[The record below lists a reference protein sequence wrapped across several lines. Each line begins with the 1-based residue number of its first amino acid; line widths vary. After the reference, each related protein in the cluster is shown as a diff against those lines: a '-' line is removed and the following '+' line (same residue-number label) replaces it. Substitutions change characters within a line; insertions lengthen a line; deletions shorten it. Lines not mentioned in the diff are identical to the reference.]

1 MATKTTRNFGLSTL
15 ALRNSISVFILST
28 LLILFGVFSYIT
40 MPKESFPEI
49 VFPLI
54 YVQTPYPGN
63 TPQDIENLITRPL
76 EKEIKSV
83 DGIKNLNSES
93 VQDVS
98 IINVEFNIDVDT
110 EKALQDVKD
119 AVDRAMS
126 DLPSDLD
133 QDPVVLDIDLSRIPI
148 LNINLS
154 GNYSIDDLVD
164 YAELL
169 QDDIEELSEISEA
182 TITGDKEKEV
192 QVNVDMAKLQ
202 ANELSFNDVQG
213 ALAAENIN
221 IGAGDILLGNTRRSI
236 RTDAEFSSMDEIRN
250 VIVKHENGNI
260 VYLKDIAEVLFTYKE
275 VESMAR
281 LDGESVVSLNVIK
294 KGGENLLDA
303 TDKIRKIIQTAK
315 ANQLPKDLRITI
327 TNDQSKQT
335 RNQIAN
341 LENSIISGVIL
352 VTLTLLFFLG
362 LRNATFVG
370 LSIPFSMF
378 ISFLILSASGVTL
391 NFIVLFSLILALGML
406 VDNAIVT
413 IENIYRLY
421 AEEGLTAWEASRQG
435 VGEIAVPIISSTATT
450 LAAFFP
456 LIFWDSIIGEFMGYL
471 PRTLIIV
478 LGSSLFVALVINPV
492 IAAAFIKKQ
501 DFEAAKNHRKALIWF
516 AIFLVAGIAAHL
528 GYYNMLGNFLLAVA
542 AGVLLFTYALNP
554 LSTWFQVKLL
564 PQLESFYSK
573 SLAYSLR
580 SWRPV
585 AIIVGTILMM
595 MGSISFYFNSNPSV
609 QFFPVN
615 EPNFINVFVEL
626 PLGTDVLATDSV
638 ARRVETKLGE
648 VLDPYA
654 EIVESIVTNVG
665 AETASQNEFGG
676 GSQNTPNKAR
686 ITISFVEFEF
696 RNGIKTTDVQRT
708 VSEKLSNWLPGLT
721 ISVEKENN
729 GPPTGRDI
737 NIEITGEEFDVLIAK
752 ADEVKN
758 IVDAAEIPG
767 IEGLQID
774 LETNKPEMLVRI
786 DRDRARRLGV
796 STQQIA
802 LVLRTALYGSEASK
816 YKEGEDDYPIEV
828 RLKKEDRYDVASLM
842 NQLVTFRSPSS
853 GRIVQVPISAVAS
866 YEFINSYNSI
876 KRKDS
881 ERLITVYSN
890 VIEGFNKTEINNEI
904 KEALA
909 DFKLPNA
916 YDLKFTGSQQEQEES
931 AEFLALAM
939 LIAVSLIAIILVSQ
953 FNSFLKPFIII
964 LTVLFSTIGVFL
976 GLGIFQMEF
985 VVIMTGIGIV
995 SLAGIVVNNGI
1006 VLIDFIELSRAR
1018 MREEANLPEGQELN
1032 DAKLIEA
1039 IEIGGKTRLRPVLLT
1054 AVTTVLGLLP
1064 LAVGLNIDFI
1074 GLLDGR
1080 GANIYFGG
1088 DNAIFWSPM
1097 AWTVIFGLVFATFL
1111 TLIVVPVMYLVLER
1125 FNRLLRTWFGRD
1137 PQLG

>member
-1 MATKTTRNFGLSTL
+1 MATNTSRNFGLSTL
-15 ALRNSISVFILST
+15 ALKNSISVFILSA

-63 TPQDIENLITRPL
+63 TPQDIENLISRPL

-93 VQDVS
+93 VQDAS

-154 GNYSIDDLVD
+154 GDYSIDDLVD

-169 QDDIEELSEISEA
+169 QDEIEELSEISEA

-192 QVNVDMAKLQ
+192 QINVDMPKMQ
-202 ANELSFNDVQG
+202 ENKLSFNDVQN

-221 IGAGDILLGNTRRSI
+221 IGAGDILLGKTRRSI
-236 RTDAEFSSMDEIRN
+236 RTDAEFTSMDEIRN
-250 VIVKHENGNI
+250 VIVKHENDNI
-260 VYLKDIAEVLFTYKE
+260 VYLKDIADVAFTYKE

-303 TDKIRKIIQTAK
+303 TDKIREIIKTAK
-315 ANQLPKDLRITI
+315 KSLLPKDLRITI
-327 TNDQSKQT
+327 TNDQSTQT

-378 ISFLILSASGVTL
+378 ISFLVLSAAGVTL

-421 AEEGLTAWEASRQG
+421 AEEGLSAWEASRQG

-456 LIFWDSIIGEFMGYL
+456 LLFWDSIIGEFMGYL

-492 IAAAFIKKQ
+492 IAASFIKNQ
-501 DFEAAKNHRKALIWF
+501 DFEADKNHRKALIWF
-516 AIFLVAGIAAHL
+516 AIFLVLGVLAH
-528 GYYNMLGNFLLAVA
+528 MASSTILGNLLLAISF
-542 AGVLLFTYALNP
+542 GVLAFTYALNP
-554 LSTWFQVKLL
+554 LSAWFQLVLL
-564 PQLESFYSK
+564 PRVENFYART
-573 SLAYSLR
+573 LAYSLR
-580 SWRPV
+580 KWRPA
-585 AIIVGTILMM
+585 AIIIGTIFLMFF
-595 MGSISFYFNSNPSV
+595 SISFYFGSNPKLV
-609 QFFPVN
+609 DFPEN
-615 EPNFINVFVEL
+615 DPNYINVFVEL
-626 PLGTDVLATDSV
+626 PLGTDVLATDSI
-638 ARRVETKLGE
+638 AQRVESELNTIL
-648 VLDPYA
+648 VPYQDL
-654 EIVESIVTNVG
+654 VKSVVTNVG

-676 GSQNTPNKAR
+676 GGQNTPNKAR
-686 ITISFVEFEF
+686 ITVSFVEYEY
-696 RNGIKTTDVQRT
+696 RNEISTSAIQREVT
-708 VSEKLSNWLPGLT
+708 QKLNNWLPGLT
-721 ISVEKENN
+721 ISVEKEQN
-729 GPPTGRDI
+729 GPPTGRPI
-737 NIEITGEEFDVLIAK
+737 NIEITGSEFDMLIAA
-752 ADEVKN
+752 ADDVKKV
-758 IVDAAEIPG
+758 VDAAEIPG

-786 DRDRARRLGV
+786 DRDRAGRLGV

-802 LVLRTALYGSEASK
+802 MVLRTALYGSEASK
-816 YKEGEDDYPIEV
+816 YKEGEDDYPIEI
-828 RLKKEDRYDVASLM
+828 RLKKDYRYDVASLM
-842 NQLVTFRSPSS
+842 NQFVTFRSQAS
-853 GRIVQVPISAVAS
+853 GKIVQVPISAVTS
-866 YEFINSYNSI
+866 YEFVSSYNSI

-890 VIEGFNKTEINNEI
+890 VVEGFNETEINNEI
-904 KEALA
+904 KEVLK
-909 DFKLPNA
+909 DYKLPEG
-916 YDLKFTGSQQEQEES
+916 YDLKFTGSQQEQQES
-931 AEFLALAM
+931 AEFLTRAM
-939 LIAVSLIAIILVSQ
+939 LIAVSLIFIILVSQ
-953 FNSFLKPFIII
+953 FNSALKPFIII

-1018 MREEANLPEGQELN
+1018 MREEKQLQEGEVL
-1032 DAKLIEA
+1032 DDGSLVYA
-1039 IEIGGKTRLRPVLLT
+1039 IELGGKTRLRPVLLT
-1054 AVTTVLGLLP
+1054 AITTVLGLLP

-1088 DNAIFWSPM
+1088 DNAVFWSPM

-1125 FNRLLRTWFGRD
+1125 LNRIVRSWFGRSSN
-1137 PQLG
+1137 

>member
-1 MATKTTRNFGLSTL
+1 MSTKTNRNFGLSTL
-15 ALRNSISVFILST
+15 ALRNSISVFILSA
-28 LLILFGVFSYIT
+28 LLILFGLFSYIT

-110 EKALQDVKD
+110 EQALKDVKD

-154 GNYSIDDLVD
+154 GDYSIDDLVD
-164 YAELL
+164 YAEIL
-169 QDDIEELSEISEA
+169 QDEIEELGEISEA

-192 QVNVDMAKLQ
+192 QINIDMPKLQ
-202 ANELSFNDVQG
+202 ENKLSFNDVQN

-221 IGAGDILLGNTRRSI
+221 IGAGDILLGKTRRSI
-236 RTDAEFSSMDEIRN
+236 RTDAEFNSMEEIRN
-250 VIVKHENGNI
+250 VIVKHENGNF
-260 VYLKDIAEVLFTYKE
+260 VYLKDIADVLFTYKE

-294 KGGENLLDA
+294 KGGENLLEA
-303 TDKIRKIIQTAK
+303 TDKIREIIKEAQK
-315 ANQLPKDLRITI
+315 FNLPKGLKITI
-327 TNDQSKQT
+327 TNDQSTQT

-378 ISFLILSASGVTL
+378 ISFLVLSAAGVTL

-435 VGEIAVPIISSTATT
+435 VGEVAIPIISSTATT

-456 LIFWDSIIGEFMGYL
+456 LLFWDSIIGEFMGYL

-492 IAAAFIKKQ
+492 IASSFIKKQ
-501 DFEAAKNHRKALIWF
+501 DFEANKNHKKAIISF
-516 AIFLVAGIAAHL
+516 AIFLILGILSHLGDSTILGNLLLTIAAGILIFTYVLNGLSAWFQL
-528 GYYNMLGNFLLAVA
+528 
-542 AGVLLFTYALNP
+542 VLLPRVEHLYAKTLAYAL
-554 LSTWFQVKLL
+554 
-564 PQLESFYSK
+564 
-573 SLAYSLR
+573 R
-580 SWRPV
+580 RWRPAV
-585 AIIVGTILMM
+585 IILGTFVLMFV
-595 MGSISFYFNSNPSV
+595 SINFYFGSNPKV
-609 QFFPVN
+609 VDFPEN
-615 EPNFINVFVEL
+615 EPNYINVFVEV
-626 PLGTDVLATDSV
+626 PLGTDVVATDSV
-638 ARRVETKLGE
+638 AMLVEDELVGLLE
-648 VLDPYA
+648 PYDSL
-654 EIVESIVTNVG
+654 VVSVVTNVG

-676 GSQNTPNKAR
+676 GGQNTPNKAR
-686 ITISFVEFEF
+686 ITISFVEYEL
-696 RNGIKTTDVQRT
+696 RNGVSTSAIQREVT
-708 VSEKLSNWLPGLT
+708 EALNNWMPGLT
-721 ISVEKENN
+721 ITVEKEQN
-729 GPPTGRDI
+729 GPPTGRPI
-737 NIEITGEEFDVLIAK
+737 NIEITGSEFDQLIAS
-752 ADEVKN
+752 ADEVKQT
-758 IVDAAEIPG
+758 IDAAEIPG

-816 YKEGEDDYPIEV
+816 YKEGEDDYPIEI
-828 RLKKEDRYDVASLM
+828 RLKKEYRYDVASLM
-842 NQLVTFRSPSS
+842 NQLVTFRSQAS
-853 GRIVQVPISAVAS
+853 GRIVQVPISAVTS
-866 YEFINSYNSI
+866 YEFVNSYNSI

-890 VIEGFNKTEINNEI
+890 VVEGFNETEVNNEI
-904 KEALA
+904 KAVLGDYEM
-909 DFKLPNA
+909 PEG
-916 YDLKFTGSQQEQEES
+916 YDLKFTGSQQEQQES
-931 AEFLALAM
+931 AEFLTRAL
-939 LIAVSLIAIILVSQ
+939 LIAVSLIFIILVSQ
-953 FNSFLKPFIII
+953 FNSALKPFIII

-1018 MREEANLPEGQELN
+1018 LREEAGLEQGQELE
-1032 DAKLIEA
+1032 DSDLVKA
-1039 IEIGGKTRLRPVLLT
+1039 IELGGKTRLRPVLLT
-1054 AVTTVLGLLP
+1054 AITTVLGLLP

-1125 FNRLLRTWFGRD
+1125 LNRFLRKTFGRA
-1137 PQLG
+1137 Q

>member
-1 MATKTTRNFGLSTL
+1 MATKTDRNFKLSTL
-15 ALRNSISVFILST
+15 ALNNSISVFILSA
-28 LLILFGVFSYIT
+28 LLVLFGVYSYLT

-63 TPQDIENLITRPL
+63 TPGDIENLITRPL

-83 DGIKNLNSES
+83 DGIKKLNSQS
-93 VQDVS
+93 VQDAS

-119 AVDRAMS
+119 AVDRAKS

-133 QDPVVLDIDLSRIPI
+133 QDPVVLDIDLSRVPI

-154 GNYSIDDLVD
+154 GEYSIDDLVD
-164 YAELL
+164 YAEVL
-169 QDDIEELSEISEA
+169 QDEIEELSEISEA

-192 QVNVDMAKLQ
+192 QINIDLPRLQ
-202 ANELSFNDVQG
+202 ANELSFNDVQN
-213 ALAAENIN
+213 ALASENVN
-221 IGAGDILLGNTRRSI
+221 IGAGDILLGKTRRSI
-236 RTDAEFSSMDEIRN
+236 RTDAQFSSMDEIRN
-250 VIVKHENGNI
+250 VIVKHEKGNI
-260 VYLKDIAEVLFTYKE
+260 VYLKDVADVLFTYKE
-275 VESMAR
+275 VESFAR

-303 TDKIRKIIQTAK
+303 TDKIREIIKKAK
-315 ANQLPKDLRITI
+315 KYDLPEGLRITI

-341 LENSIISGVIL
+341 LENSIIFGFIL

-370 LSIPFSMF
+370 LSVPFSMF
-378 ISFLILSASGVTL
+378 LSFLTLSALGVTL

-421 AEEGLTAWEASRQG
+421 AEEGLSAFEASRQG
-435 VGEIAVPIISSTATT
+435 VGEVAVPIISSTATT

-456 LIFWDSIIGEFMGYL
+456 LLFWDSLIGEFMGYL

-492 IAAAFIKKQ
+492 VAASFIKKQ
-501 DFEAAKNHRKALIWF
+501 NFNADKDHRKALTWF
-516 AIFLVAGIAAHL
+516 IALAIVGLLLHFADSTILANLSLTAA
-528 GYYNMLGNFLLAVA
+528 V
-542 AGVLLFTYALNP
+542 GVLAFTYLLNP
-554 LSTWFQVKLL
+554 LSEWFQKVLL
-564 PQLESFYSK
+564 PRLERIYEV

-580 SWRPV
+580 KWRPA
-585 AIIVGTILMM
+585 AIVVGTVFLMIF
-595 MGSISFYFNSNPSV
+595 SVAFYFGSNPKMV
-609 QFFPVN
+609 DFPVN
-615 EPNFINVFVEL
+615 EPNYINVFVEL
-626 PLGTDVLATDSV
+626 PLGTDVMATDEV
-638 ARRVETKLGE
+638 AREVEEELKSILE
-648 VLDPYA
+648 PYQDL
-654 EIVESIVTNVG
+654 VESVVTNVG
-665 AETASQNEFGG
+665 AETSSQNDFAAGG
-676 GSQNTPNKAR
+676 QNTPNKAR
-686 ITISFVEFEF
+686 ITVSFVEYEL
-696 RNGIKTTDVQRT
+696 RNEVRTTDIQREVT
-708 VSEKLSNWLPGLT
+708 ERLVNWMPGLT
-721 ISVEKENN
+721 VSVEKEQN

-737 NIEITGEEFDVLIAK
+737 NIEITGDEFNTLIAT
-752 ADEVKN
+752 ANEVKKTIEAAN
-758 IVDAAEIPG
+758 IKG

-786 DRDRARRLGV
+786 DRERARRLGV

-816 YKEGEDDYPIEV
+816 YKEGEDEYPMEV
-828 RLKKEDRYDVASLM
+828 RLKKEYRYDVASLM
-842 NQLVTFRSPSS
+842 NQLVTFRSQAT
-853 GRIVQVPISAVAS
+853 GQIVQVPISAVAS
-866 YEFINSYNSI
+866 YEFVSSYNAI

-881 ERLITVYSN
+881 ERLITIYSN
-890 VIEGFNKTEINNEI
+890 VVEGFNKTEVNNAI
-904 KEALA
+904 KESLKGY
-909 DFKLPNA
+909 KLPDA
-916 YDLKFTGSQQEQEES
+916 YSLKFTGSQQEQDES
-931 AEFLALAM
+931 FAFLSTAL

-953 FNSFLKPFIII
+953 FNSALKPFIII

-1006 VLIDFIELSRAR
+1006 VLIDFIELSRER
-1018 MREEANLPEGQELN
+1018 MKEELGMKREDELE
-1032 DAKLIEA
+1032 DAKLVEA

-1054 AVTTVLGLLP
+1054 AITTVLGLLP

-1111 TLIVVPVMYLVLER
+1111 TLIVVPVLYLLLER
-1125 FNRLLRTWFGRD
+1125 FSRWLRSLVRG
-1137 PQLG
+1137 

>member
-1 MATKTTRNFGLSTL
+1 MAIKTDRNFGLSTL
-15 ALRNSISVFILST
+15 SLKNSISVFILSA

-154 GNYSIDDLVD
+154 GEDFSIDELVD
-164 YAELL
+164 YSELL
-169 QDDIEELSEISEA
+169 QDEIEELSEISEA

-192 QVNVDMAKLQ
+192 QINVDMPKLQ
-202 ANELSFNDVQG
+202 ENKLSFNDVQN

-221 IGAGDILLGNTRRSI
+221 IGAGDILLGKTRRSI
-236 RTDAEFSSMDEIRN
+236 RTDAEFTSMDEIRN
-250 VIVKHENGNI
+250 VIVKHEKGNI
-260 VYLKDIAEVLFTYKE
+260 VYLKDIADVLFTYRE
-275 VESMAR
+275 VESTAR
-281 LDGESVVSLNVIK
+281 LNGEAVVSLNVIK

-303 TDKIRKIIQTAK
+303 TDKIRQIIKEAQK
-315 ANQLPKDLRITI
+315 LKLPESLKITI

-352 VTLTLLFFLG
+352 VIITLLFFLG

-378 ISFLILSASGVTL
+378 ISFLVLSASGVTL

-421 AEEGLTAWEASRQG
+421 AEEGLSAWEASRQG

-501 DFEAAKNHRKALIWF
+501 DFESKTNHRKAIIWF
-516 AIFLVAGIAAHL
+516 AIFLILGIL
-528 GYYNMLGNFLLAVA
+528 SLVGGETILGNLLVSTAV
-542 AGVLLFTYALNP
+542 GVLLFTYALNP
-554 LSTWFQVKLL
+554 LSAWFQLVLL
-564 PQLESFYSK
+564 PRLEKIYANT
-573 SLAYSLR
+573 LEYSLR
-580 SWRPV
+580 KWRPA
-585 AIIVGTILMM
+585 AIIIGTILLM
-595 MGSISFYFNSNPSV
+595 MGSISFYFGSNPSV

-615 EPNFINVFVEL
+615 EPNYINVFVEV
-626 PLGTDVLATDSV
+626 PLGTDILATDSI
-638 ARRVETKLGE
+638 AR
-648 VLDPYA
+648 
-654 EIVESIVTNVG
+654 IVEEEIDEILEPYDSLVESVVTNVG

-676 GSQNTPNKAR
+676 GGQNTPNKAR

-696 RNGIKTTDVQRT
+696 RGGIKTTDIQRT
-708 VSEKLSNWLPGLT
+708 VSEQLTNWMPGLT
-721 ISVEKENN
+721 ISVEKEQN
-729 GPPTGRDI
+729 GPPTGRPI
-737 NIEITGEEFDVLIAK
+737 NLEITGEEFDVLIAT
-752 ADEVKN
+752 ADEVQQ
-758 IVDAAEIPG
+758 IIEEAEIPG

-828 RLKKEDRYDVASLM
+828 RLKKDYRYDVASLM
-842 NQLVTFRSPSS
+842 NQLVTFRSQAS
-853 GRIVQVPISAVAS
+853 GQIVQVPISSVAS
-866 YEFINSYNSI
+866 YEFVTSYNSI

-881 ERLITVYSN
+881 ERLITIFSN
-890 VIEGFNKTEINNEI
+890 VVEGFNETEINNEI
-904 KEALA
+904 REVLEKYKVPAG
-909 DFKLPNA
+909 
-916 YDLKFTGSQQEQEES
+916 YDLKFTGSQQEQQES
-931 AEFLALAM
+931 AEFLATAM

-953 FNSFLKPFIII
+953 FNSALKPLIII

-1018 MREEANLPEGQELN
+1018 MREDANLPDGEELG
-1032 DAKLIEA
+1032 DSALIEA
-1039 IEIGGKTRLRPVLLT
+1039 IEMGGKTRLRPVLLT
-1054 AVTTVLGLLP
+1054 AITTVLGLLP

-1111 TLIVVPVMYLVLER
+1111 TLILVPVMYLVLER
-1125 FNRLLRTWFGRD
+1125 LNRFLRSTFGRT
-1137 PQLG
+1137 Q

>member
-1 MATKTTRNFGLSTL
+1 MANKTNRNFGLSTL
-15 ALRNSISVFILST
+15 SLRNSISVFILSA

-63 TPQDIENLITRPL
+63 TPVDIENLITRPL

-83 DGIKNLNSES
+83 SGIKNLNSES

-119 AVDRAMS
+119 AVDRAMG

-133 QDPVVLDIDLSRIPI
+133 QDPVVLDIDLSRVPI

-154 GNYSIDDLVD
+154 GDYSIDDLVD
-164 YAELL
+164 YTEYL
-169 QDDIEELSEISEA
+169 QDEIEELSEISEA

-192 QVNVDMAKLQ
+192 QVNIDLPKLQ
-202 ANELSFNDVQG
+202 ANQLSFNDVQS
-213 ALAAENIN
+213 ALASENIN
-221 IGAGDILLGNTRRSI
+221 IGAGDILLGKTRRSI
-236 RTDAEFSSMDEIRN
+236 RTDAEFTNMDEIRN

-260 VYLKDIAEVLFTYKE
+260 VYLKDIADVLFTYKE
-275 VESMAR
+275 VESFAR
-281 LDGESVVSLNVIK
+281 LGGESVVSLNVIK
-294 KGGENLLDA
+294 KSGENLLDA
-303 TDKIRKIIQTAK
+303 TDKIRALIAK
-315 ANQLPKDLRITI
+315 AKKDVLPEGLRITI

-335 RNQIAN
+335 RNQLAN

-352 VTLTLLFFLG
+352 VVITLLFFLG

-378 ISFLILSASGVTL
+378 ISFLVLSALGVSL

-421 AEEGLTAWEASRQG
+421 ADEGYSAFEAARQG
-435 VGEIAVPIISSTATT
+435 VGEVAVPIISSTATT

-456 LIFWDSIIGEFMGYL
+456 LLFWDDIIGEFMGYL

-492 IAAAFIKKQ
+492 IASVFMKKQ
-501 DFEAAKNHRKALIWF
+501 DLEKKVNNKKAIIWTAVF
-516 AIFLVAGIAAHL
+516 AVLGVLLLVGDNTISGNLMLTIAG
-528 GYYNMLGNFLLAVA
+528 
-542 AGVLLFTYALNP
+542 GVLLFSYILTP
-554 LSTWFQVKLL
+554 LSAWFQKVLL
-564 PQLESFYSK
+564 PRLERVYAR
-573 SLAYSLR
+573 SLKYSL
-580 SWRPV
+580 SGIRPFL
-585 AIIVGTILMM
+585 IILGTVVLMFV
-595 MGSISFYFNSNPSV
+595 SIGFYFSSNPKV
-609 QFFPVN
+609 EFFPVN
-615 EPNFINVFVEL
+615 EPNYINVFVEV
-626 PLGTDVLATDSV
+626 PLGTDVIATDSV
-638 ARRVETKLGE
+638 AQRVEKRLNE
-648 VLDPYA
+648 VLAPYSD
-654 EIVESIVTNVG
+654 IVESIVTNVG

-676 GSQNTPNKAR
+676 GGGNNTPNKAR
-686 ITISFVEFEF
+686 ITVSFVEYEF
-696 RNGIKTTDVQRT
+696 RNEVRTTDVQRKVT
-708 VSEKLSNWLPGLT
+708 EELNNWLPGVT
-721 ISVEKENN
+721 VSVEKENN
-729 GPPTGRDI
+729 GPPVGRDI
-737 NIEITGEEFDVLIAK
+737 SLELTGNDFEVLLAS
-752 ADEVKN
+752 AEEVKKK
-758 IVDAAEIPG
+758 IDRAG
-767 IEGLQID
+767 IEGIENLQID
-774 LETNKPEMLVRI
+774 LETNKPELLVKI
-786 DRDRARRLGV
+786 NRDHARRLGV
-796 STQQIA
+796 STQQVA
-802 LVLRTALYGSEASK
+802 LALRTALFGSEASK

-828 RLKKEDRYDVASLM
+828 RLKREYRYDVASLM
-842 NQLVTFRSPSS
+842 NQPVTFRSQAS

-866 YEFINSYNSI
+866 YEFNSSYNSI

-881 ERLITVYSN
+881 ERLVTVYSN
-890 VIEGFNKTEINNEI
+890 VVEGFNKTEINNSI
-904 KEALA
+904 KDILKDQE
-909 DFKLPNA
+909 LPQGYN
-916 YDLKFTGSQQEQEES
+916 LKFGGSQEEQAES
-931 AEFLALAM
+931 SAFLVNAL
-939 LIAVSLIAIILVSQ
+939 LIAISLITIILVSQ
-953 FNSFLKPFIII
+953 FNSASKPFIII

-1006 VLIDFIELSRAR
+1006 VLIDFIELSRNR
-1018 MREEANLPEGQELN
+1018 IREKLGLEDNEELN
-1032 DAKLIEA
+1032 DSDLVEA
-1039 IEIGGKTRLRPVLLT
+1039 IELGGMTRLRPVLLT
-1054 AVTTVLGLLP
+1054 AITTVLGLLP

-1074 GLLDGR
+1074 GLLDNR

-1111 TLIVVPVMYLVLER
+1111 TLIVVPVMYLLLER
-1125 FNRLLRTWFGRD
+1125 LNRWLRKVVKFA
-1137 PQLG
+1137 

>member
-1 MATKTTRNFGLSTL
+1 MATNTDRNFKLSTL
-15 ALRNSISVFILST
+15 ALNNSISVFILSA
-28 LLILFGVFSYIT
+28 LLVLFGIYSYIT

-63 TPQDIENLITRPL
+63 TPGDIENLITRPL

-83 DGIKNLNSES
+83 DGIKKLNSQS
-93 VQDVS
+93 VQDAS

-119 AVDRAMS
+119 AVDRAKS

-133 QDPVVLDIDLSRIPI
+133 QDPVVLDIDLSRVPI

-154 GNYSIDDLVD
+154 GEYSIDDLVD
-164 YAELL
+164 YAEIL
-169 QDDIEELSEISEA
+169 QDEIEELSEISEA

-192 QVNVDMAKLQ
+192 QINVDLPRLQ
-202 ANELSFNDVQG
+202 ANQLSFNDVQN
-213 ALAAENIN
+213 ALASENIN
-221 IGAGDILLGNTRRSI
+221 IGAGDILLGKTRRSI
-236 RTDAEFSSMDEIRN
+236 RTDAQFTSMNEIRN
-250 VIVKHENGNI
+250 VIVKHEKGNI
-260 VYLKDIAEVLFTYKE
+260 VYLKDVADVLFTYKE
-275 VESMAR
+275 VESFAR

-303 TDKIRKIIQTAK
+303 TDKIRAIIKEAK
-315 ANQLPKDLRITI
+315 KVDLPEGLRITI

-341 LENSIISGVIL
+341 LENSIIFGFIL

-370 LSIPFSMF
+370 LSVPFSMF
-378 ISFLILSASGVTL
+378 LSFLTLSALGYTL

-413 IENIYRLY
+413 IENIYRLF
-421 AEEGLTAWEASRQG
+421 AEEGLSAFEASRQG
-435 VGEIAVPIISSTATT
+435 VGEVAVPIISSTATT

-456 LIFWDSIIGEFMGYL
+456 LLFWDSLIGEFMGYL

-492 IAAAFIKKQ
+492 VAASFIKKQ
-501 DFEAAKNHRKALIWF
+501 NFDADKDHRKALTWFIVF
-516 AIFLVAGIAAHL
+516 AIMGALLHAADSTI
-528 GYYNMLGNFLLAVA
+528 LANLSLTVS
-542 AGVLLFTYALNP
+542 AGVLAFTYALNP
-554 LSTWFQVKLL
+554 LSEWFQKVLL
-564 PQLESFYSK
+564 PKLEKVYAV

-580 SWRPV
+580 RWRPAAIVLGTVFLMIFSV
-585 AIIVGTILMM
+585 A
-595 MGSISFYFNSNPSV
+595 FYFGSSPKTV
-609 QFFPVN
+609 FFPVN
-615 EPNFINVFVEL
+615 EPNYFNVFVEV
-626 PLGTDVLATDSV
+626 PLGTDVLATDEI
-638 ARRVETKLGE
+638 AQEVEAELNQILE
-648 VLDPYA
+648 PYD
-654 EIVESIVTNVG
+654 ELVESVVTNVG
-665 AETASQNEFGG
+665 AETASQNDFAAGG
-676 GSQNTPNKAR
+676 QNTPNKAR
-686 ITISFVEFEF
+686 ITVSFVEYEY
-696 RNGIKTTDVQRT
+696 RGGIRTTDIQREVT
-708 VSEKLSNWLPGLT
+708 ERLVNWLPGVT
-721 ISVEKENN
+721 ISVEKEQN

-737 NIEITGEEFDVLIAK
+737 NIEITGNEFNTLIAT
-752 ADEVKN
+752 ANDVKKT
-758 IVDAAEIPG
+758 IEDAKIEG

-786 DRDRARRLGV
+786 DRERARRLGV

-816 YKEGEDDYPIEV
+816 YKEGEDEYPIEV
-828 RLKKEDRYDVASLM
+828 RLKREYRYDVASLM
-842 NQLVTFRSPSS
+842 NQLVTFRSQAS

-866 YEFINSYNSI
+866 YEFINSYNAI
-876 KRKDS
+876 KRSDS
-881 ERLITVYSN
+881 ERLITIYSN
-890 VIEGFNKTEINNEI
+890 VVEGFNPTEVNNAI
-904 KEALA
+904 KDAL
-909 DFKLPNA
+909 KSYELPDA
-916 YDLKFTGSQQEQEES
+916 YNLAFTGQQQEQEES
-931 AEFLALAM
+931 FAFLSTAL

-953 FNSFLKPFIII
+953 FNSALKPFIII

-1018 MREEANLPEGQELN
+1018 MKEELGLGREDELQ
-1032 DAKLIEA
+1032 DKKLVEA
-1039 IEIGGKTRLRPVLLT
+1039 IEIGGQTRLRPVLLT
-1054 AVTTVLGLLP
+1054 AITTVLGLMP

-1088 DNAIFWSPM
+1088 DNSIFWSPM

-1111 TLIVVPVMYLVLER
+1111 TLIVVPVLYLLLER
-1125 FNRLLRTWFGRD
+1125 FSRWLRSLVRG
-1137 PQLG
+1137 

>member
-1 MATKTTRNFGLSTL
+1 MATKTDRNFGLSTL
-15 ALRNSISVFILST
+15 SLKNSISVFILSA

-154 GNYSIDDLVD
+154 GEDYSIDELVD
-164 YAELL
+164 YSEIL
-169 QDDIEELSEISEA
+169 QDEIEELGEISEA

-192 QVNVDMAKLQ
+192 QINIDMPRLQ
-202 ANELSFNDVQG
+202 ENKLSFNDVQN

-221 IGAGDILLGNTRRSI
+221 IGAGDILLGKTRRSI
-236 RTDAEFSSMDEIRN
+236 RTDAEFTSMDEIRN
-250 VIVKHENGNI
+250 VIIKHENGNI
-260 VYLKDIAEVLFTYKE
+260 VYLKDVADVLFTYKE

-281 LDGESVVSLNVIK
+281 LNGEPVVSLNVIK

-303 TDKIRKIIQTAK
+303 TDKIREIIKQAQK
-315 ANQLPKDLRITI
+315 NKLPEGLKITI

-378 ISFLILSASGVTL
+378 ISFLVLSAAGVTL

-421 AEEGLTAWEASRQG
+421 AEEGLSAWEASRQG

-501 DFEAAKNHRKALIWF
+501 DFEADKNHRKALIWF
-516 AIFLVAGIAAHL
+516 IIFLVVGIAAHL
-528 GYYNMLGNFLLAVA
+528 GDQTILGNLLLAISG
-542 AGVLLFTYALNP
+542 GVLLFTYALNP
-554 LSTWFQVKLL
+554 LSAWFQLVLL
-564 PQLESFYSK
+564 PRMERFYAK
-573 SLAYSLR
+573 SLSYSLR
-580 SWRPV
+580 RWRPA
-585 AIIVGTILMM
+585 AIIIGTIVMM
-595 MGSISFYFNSNPSV
+595 MASISFYFGSNPKV

-615 EPNFINVFVEL
+615 EPNYINVFVEV

-638 ARRVETKLGE
+638 AQLVETELKDILE
-648 VLDPYA
+648 PYDSL
-654 EIVESIVTNVG
+654 VESVVTNVG
-665 AETASQNEFGG
+665 AETASQNDFGG
-676 GSQNTPNKAR
+676 GGQNTPNKAR

-696 RNGIKTTDVQRT
+696 RNGVKTTDIQRT
-708 VSEKLSNWLPGLT
+708 VSQRLTNWMPGLT
-721 ISVEKENN
+721 ISVEKEQN
-729 GPPTGRDI
+729 GPPTGRPI
-737 NIEITGEEFDVLIAK
+737 NLEITGDEFDVLIAT
-752 ADEVKN
+752 ADEVKQ
-758 IVDAAEIPG
+758 IVDEAEIPG

-796 STQQIA
+796 STQQVA

-828 RLKKEDRYDVASLM
+828 RLKKEYRYDVASLM
-842 NQLVTFRSPSS
+842 NQLVTFRSQAS

-866 YEFINSYNSI
+866 YEFVTSYNSI

-890 VIEGFNKTEINNEI
+890 VVEGYNETEINNEI
-904 KEALA
+904 KEVLG
-909 DFKLPNA
+909 DYEIPSG
-916 YDLKFTGSQQEQEES
+916 YDLKFTGSQQEQQES
-931 AEFLALAM
+931 AEFLATAM

-953 FNSFLKPFIII
+953 FNSALKPLIII

-1018 MREEANLPEGQELN
+1018 MREEANLPEGEEL
-1032 DAKLIEA
+1032 DDSSLVEA
-1039 IEIGGKTRLRPVLLT
+1039 IEMGGKTRLRPVLLT
-1054 AVTTVLGLLP
+1054 AITTVLGLLP

-1125 FNRLLRTWFGRD
+1125 LNRIMQKAFGRK
-1137 PQLG
+1137 Q

>member
-1 MATKTTRNFGLSTL
+1 MATNTDRNFKLSTL
-15 ALRNSISVFILST
+15 ALNNSISVFILSA
-28 LLILFGVFSYIT
+28 LLVLFGIYSYIT

-63 TPQDIENLITRPL
+63 TPGDIENLITRPL

-83 DGIKNLNSES
+83 DGIKKLNSQS
-93 VQDVS
+93 VQDAS

-119 AVDRAMS
+119 AVDRAKS

-133 QDPVVLDIDLSRIPI
+133 QDPVVLDIDLSRVPI

-154 GNYSIDDLVD
+154 GEYSIDDLVD
-164 YAELL
+164 YAEIL
-169 QDDIEELSEISEA
+169 QDEIEELSEISEA

-192 QVNVDMAKLQ
+192 QINVDLPRLQ
-202 ANELSFNDVQG
+202 ANQLSFNDVQN
-213 ALAAENIN
+213 ALASENIN
-221 IGAGDILLGNTRRSI
+221 IGAGDILLGKTRRSI
-236 RTDAEFSSMDEIRN
+236 RTDAQFTSMNEIRN
-250 VIVKHENGNI
+250 VIVKHEKGNI
-260 VYLKDIAEVLFTYKE
+260 VYLKDVADVLFTYKE
-275 VESMAR
+275 VESFAR

-303 TDKIRKIIQTAK
+303 TDKIRAIIKEAK
-315 ANQLPKDLRITI
+315 KVDLPEGLRITI

-341 LENSIISGVIL
+341 LENSIIFGFIL

-370 LSIPFSMF
+370 LSVPFSMF
-378 ISFLILSASGVTL
+378 LSFLTLSALGYTL

-413 IENIYRLY
+413 IENIYRLF
-421 AEEGLTAWEASRQG
+421 AEEGLSAFEASRQG
-435 VGEIAVPIISSTATT
+435 VGEVAVPIISSTATT

-456 LIFWDSIIGEFMGYL
+456 LLFWDSLIGEFMGYL

-492 IAAAFIKKQ
+492 VAASFIKKQ
-501 DFEAAKNHRKALIWF
+501 NFDADKDHRKALTWFIVF
-516 AIFLVAGIAAHL
+516 AIMGALLHAADSTI
-528 GYYNMLGNFLLAVA
+528 LANLSLTVS
-542 AGVLLFTYALNP
+542 AGVLAFTYALNP
-554 LSTWFQVKLL
+554 LSEWFQKVLL
-564 PQLESFYSK
+564 PKLEKVYAV

-580 SWRPV
+580 RWRPAAIVLGTVFLMIFSV
-585 AIIVGTILMM
+585 A
-595 MGSISFYFNSNPSV
+595 FYFGSSPKTV
-609 QFFPVN
+609 FFPVN
-615 EPNFINVFVEL
+615 EPNYFNVFVEV
-626 PLGTDVLATDSV
+626 PLGTDVLATDEI
-638 ARRVETKLGE
+638 AQEVEAELNQILE
-648 VLDPYA
+648 PYD
-654 EIVESIVTNVG
+654 ELVESVVTNVG
-665 AETASQNEFGG
+665 AETASQNDFAAGG
-676 GSQNTPNKAR
+676 QNTPNKAR
-686 ITISFVEFEF
+686 ITVSFVEYEY
-696 RNGIKTTDVQRT
+696 RGGIRTTDIQREVT
-708 VSEKLSNWLPGLT
+708 ERLVNWLPGVT
-721 ISVEKENN
+721 ISVEKEQN

-737 NIEITGEEFDVLIAK
+737 NIEITGNEFNTLIAT
-752 ADEVKN
+752 ANDVKKT
-758 IVDAAEIPG
+758 IEDAKIEG

-786 DRDRARRLGV
+786 DRERARRLGV

-816 YKEGEDDYPIEV
+816 YKEGEDEYPIEV
-828 RLKKEDRYDVASLM
+828 RLKKEYRYDVASLM
-842 NQLVTFRSPSS
+842 NQLVTFRSQAT

-866 YEFINSYNSI
+866 YEFINSYNAI
-876 KRKDS
+876 KRSDS
-881 ERLITVYSN
+881 ERLITIYSN
-890 VIEGFNKTEINNEI
+890 VVEGFNPTEVNNAI
-904 KEALA
+904 KDAL
-909 DFKLPNA
+909 KSYELPDA
-916 YDLKFTGSQQEQEES
+916 YNLAFTGQQQEQEES
-931 AEFLALAM
+931 FAFLSTAL

-953 FNSFLKPFIII
+953 FNSALKPFIII

-1018 MREEANLPEGQELN
+1018 MKEELGLGREDELQ
-1032 DAKLIEA
+1032 DKKLVEA
-1039 IEIGGKTRLRPVLLT
+1039 IEIGGQTRLRPVLLT
-1054 AVTTVLGLLP
+1054 AITTVLGLMP

-1088 DNAIFWSPM
+1088 DNSIFWSPM

-1111 TLIVVPVMYLVLER
+1111 TLIVVPVLYLLLER
-1125 FNRLLRTWFGRD
+1125 FSRWLRSLVRG
-1137 PQLG
+1137 

>member
-1 MATKTTRNFGLSTL
+1 MSTKTNRNFGLSTL
-15 ALRNSISVFILST
+15 ALRNGISVFILSA
-28 LLILFGVFSYIT
+28 LLILFGLFSYIT

-110 EKALQDVKD
+110 EQALKDVKD
-119 AVDRAMS
+119 AVDRALS

-133 QDPVVLDIDLSRIPI
+133 QDPTVLDIDLSRIPI

-154 GNYSIDDLVD
+154 GDYSIDDLVD
-164 YAELL
+164 YAEIL
-169 QDDIEELSEISEA
+169 QDEIEELGEISEA

-192 QVNVDMAKLQ
+192 QINIDMPKLQ
-202 ANELSFNDVQG
+202 ENKLSFNDVQN

-221 IGAGDILLGNTRRSI
+221 IGAGDILLGKTRRSI
-236 RTDAEFSSMDEIRN
+236 RTDAEFSSMEEIRN
-250 VIVKHENGNI
+250 VIVKHENSNF
-260 VYLKDIAEVLFTYKE
+260 VYLKDIADVLFTYKE

-294 KGGENLLDA
+294 KGGENLLEA
-303 TDKIRKIIQTAK
+303 TDKIREIIKEAQKI
-315 ANQLPKDLRITI
+315 QLPEGLKITI
-327 TNDQSKQT
+327 TNDQSTQT

-352 VTLTLLFFLG
+352 VILTLLFFLG

-378 ISFLILSASGVTL
+378 ISFLVLSAAGVTL

-421 AEEGLTAWEASRQG
+421 AEEGLSAWEASRQG

-456 LIFWDSIIGEFMGYL
+456 LLFWDSIIGEFMGYL

-492 IAAAFIKKQ
+492 IAASFIKKQ
-501 DFEAAKNHRKALIWF
+501 EFESKKNHRKAFIYF
-516 AIFLVAGIAAHL
+516 AVFLVLGILSHL
-528 GYYNMLGNFLLAVA
+528 GDNTIAGNLLLTIAG
-542 AGVLLFTYALNP
+542 GVLVFTYILND
-554 LSTWFQVKLL
+554 LSSWFQLVLL
-564 PQLESFYSK
+564 PRVESLYAK
-573 SLAYSLR
+573 TLAYALR
-580 SWRPV
+580 RWRPA
-585 AIIVGTILMM
+585 AIIVGTFALMFV
-595 MGSISFYFNSNPSV
+595 SISFYFGSNPTV
-609 QFFPVN
+609 NFFPEN
-615 EPNFINVFVEL
+615 EPNYINVFVEV
-626 PLGTDVLATDSV
+626 PLGTDVVATDSIAV
-638 ARRVETKLGE
+638 LVEDELTGILE
-648 VLDPYA
+648 PYDSL
-654 EIVESIVTNVG
+654 IVSVVTNVG

-676 GSQNTPNKAR
+676 GGGQNTPNKAR
-686 ITISFVEFEF
+686 ITISFVEYEL
-696 RNGIKTTDVQRT
+696 RNGVSTSAIQREVT
-708 VSEKLSNWLPGLT
+708 QALNNWMPGLT
-721 ISVEKENN
+721 ITVEKEQN
-729 GPPTGRDI
+729 GPPTGRPI
-737 NIEITGEEFDVLIAK
+737 NIEITGSEFDQLIAS
-752 ADEVKN
+752 ADEVKQ
-758 IVDAAEIPG
+758 IIDAAEIPG

-828 RLKKEDRYDVASLM
+828 RLKKEYRYDVASLM
-842 NQLVTFRSPSS
+842 NQLVTFRSQAS
-853 GRIVQVPISAVAS
+853 GRIVQLPISAVTS
-866 YEFINSYNSI
+866 YEFVNSYNSI

-890 VIEGFNKTEINNEI
+890 VVEGFNETEVNNEI
-904 KEALA
+904 KAVMA
-909 DFKLPNA
+909 DYEMPES
-916 YDLKFTGSQQEQEES
+916 YDLKFTGSQEEQEAS
-931 AEFLALAM
+931 AEFLTQAL
-939 LIAVSLIAIILVSQ
+939 LIAVSLIFIILVSQ
-953 FNSFLKPFIII
+953 FNSALKPFIII

-1018 MREEANLPEGQELN
+1018 LREEAGLKQGQELE
-1032 DAKLIEA
+1032 DKDLVYA
-1039 IEIGGKTRLRPVLLT
+1039 IELGGKTRLRPVLLT
-1054 AVTTVLGLLP
+1054 AITTVLGLLP

-1125 FNRLLRTWFGRD
+1125 LNRIFRRTFGRA
-1137 PQLG
+1137 Q